1 MKKLNQIICAALI
14 VLLMIIF
21 SIGGKHFLTV
31 SNLMSV
37 TTTMAEFGIM
47 AYGMMLAIMVS
58 GINLTMGSVCGLTSL
73 IIISLYKLGLPIGIA
88 VMIALLASLGM
99 GLITGLFISRLKVA
113 PMLMTLSLSM
123 LYTGISYV
131 ISQGNAISGFPIGY
145 WFLGQENIL
154 GVPAQTWLL
163 IVITV
168 VLTLVLKCTSWG
180 VKIYAVG
187 NNPAATVY
195 SGVNA
200 AATITSAYVVS
211 SLLAAISGVIMSSR
225 VATAR
230 LDLGASYET
239 KCIAAV
245 VLGGASMAG
254 GSGSPVGTLLGVTIF
269 SLLSNGLNHIGVSP
283 YIQQFILGALLIS
296 VLVLNENIL
305 PVLLSSAQKRQDLKV
320 TTH

>member
-31 SNLMSV
+31 TNLMSV

-88 VMIALLASLGM
+88 VIIALLASMGM

-163 IVITV
+163 VVVTV

-200 AATITSAYVVS
+200 AATVTSAYVVS

-305 PVLLSSAQKRQDLKV
+305 PVLLGSAQKRQDLKA

>member
-31 SNLMSV
+31 TNLMSV

-88 VMIALLASLGM
+88 VIIALLASMGM

-163 IVITV
+163 VVITV

-200 AATITSAYVVS
+200 AATVTSAYVVS

-305 PVLLSSAQKRQDLKV
+305 PVLLGSAQKRQDLKA
-320 TTH
+320 TSH

>member
-31 SNLMSV
+31 TNLMSV

-88 VMIALLASLGM
+88 VIIALLASMGM

-163 IVITV
+163 VVITV

-200 AATITSAYVVS
+200 AATVTSAYVVS

-305 PVLLSSAQKRQDLKV
+305 PVLLGSAQKRQDLKA

>member
-31 SNLMSV
+31 TNLMSV

-88 VMIALLASLGM
+88 VIIALLASMGM

-200 AATITSAYVVS
+200 AATVTSAYVVS

-305 PVLLSSAQKRQDLKV
+305 PVLLGSAQKRQDLKA

>member
-31 SNLMSV
+31 TNLMSV

-88 VMIALLASLGM
+88 VIIALLASMGM

-163 IVITV
+163 VVITV
-168 VLTLVLKCTSWG
+168 VLTFVLKCTSWG

-187 NNPAATVY
+187 NNPTATVY

-305 PVLLSSAQKRQDLKV
+305 PVLLNSAQKRQDLKV

>member
-1 MKKLNQIICAALI
+1 MKKLSQIICASLI
-14 VLLMIIF
+14 VVLMVIF
-21 SIGGKHFLTV
+21 SIGGEHFLNV
-31 SNLMSV
+31 ANLMSI

-73 IIISLYKLGLPIGIA
+73 IIISLYKLGVPIVAA
-88 VMIALLASLGM
+88 VIVALLASLLM

-131 ISQGNAISGFPIGY
+131 ISEGNAVSGFPISY
-145 WFLGQENIL
+145 WFLGQESIL

-163 IVITV
+163 IIITI
-168 VLTLVLKCTSWG
+168 VLTLLLKRTSWG
-180 VKIYAVG
+180 VKLYAVG
-187 NNPAATVY
+187 NNPVATEY
-195 SGVNA
+195 SGVNTA
-200 AATITSAYVVS
+200 STITSAYVVS

-254 GSGSPVGTLLGVTIF
+254 GSGSPIGTLLGVAIF
-269 SLLSNGLNHIGVSP
+269 SLLNNGLNHIGVSP
-283 YIQQFILGALLIS
+283 YIQQFILGLLLIS
-296 VLVLNENIL
+296 VLVLNENVL
-305 PVLLSSAQKRQDLKV
+305 PAVISGMKMRRRDRA